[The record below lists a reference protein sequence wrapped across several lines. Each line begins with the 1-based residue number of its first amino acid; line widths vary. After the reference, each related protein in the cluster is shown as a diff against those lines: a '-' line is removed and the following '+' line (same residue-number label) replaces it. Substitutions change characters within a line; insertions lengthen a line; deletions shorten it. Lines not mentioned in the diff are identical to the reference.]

1 MLVRSAELGGS
12 VRQSYTIHRHVSVV
26 GWLLLLLAQGCS
38 PENNNDNP
46 VAGGPVTVPM
56 IVAVD
61 GSATDGVGLASKDGA
76 ADVVITSGVIEVVHA
91 DGPLLQWESRGMW
104 EFDLEP
110 VNVDINQAVL
120 ALAVDDDHGPFPFNL
135 AVHGYVGDG
144 AVTASD
150 FAAGTLLGTLSYDGA
165 PAIGIDVTAFV
176 RARLA
181 DGDRW
186 AGFTIRFSPASAI
199 DTNGPFVTF
208 GAREGGPA
216 PAHLLL
222 EIP

>member
-1 MLVRSAELGGS
+1 M
-12 VRQSYTIHRHVSVV
+12 RQSHTVRRHISAVV
-26 GWLLLLLAQGCS
+26 GWSVLLLAQGCS
-38 PENNNDNP
+38 SDNNDNP

-56 IVAVD
+56 TVAVD

-76 ADVVITSGVIEVVHA
+76 ADVVSTSGVIEVLHA

-104 EFDLEP
+104 EFDLLP
-110 VNVDINQAVL
+110 VNVGINEAVL
-120 ALAVDDDHGPFPFNL
+120 ALAVDDDNGPFPFNL
-135 AVHGYVGDG
+135 AVYGYVGDG
-144 AVTASD
+144 AITAPD
-150 FAAGTLLGTLSYDGA
+150 FAAGTLLGTVSYDSA
-165 PAIGIDVTAFV
+165 QAIGIDVTAFIQE
-176 RARLA
+176 RLA

-208 GAREGGPA
+208 GAREGGPG
-216 PAHLLL
+216 PAQLLV